1 MRVGENAIEKN
12 LLKETYIQ
20 VFDFLDTKTECSLK
34 VAGKQ
39 IPVQSIKR
47 HSSVKTLR
55 NVRRLDVIGSLPI
68 AQTSCHW

>member
-1 MRVGENAIEKN
+1 VRVGENAIEEIAFQ
-12 LLKETYIQ
+12 ETYVK
-20 VFDFLDTKTECSLK
+20 VFLKSERSLK

-47 HSSVKTLR
+47 HGSVKTLL
-55 NVRRLDVIGSLPI
+55 NVRRLDAIGSLPI

>member
-1 MRVGENAIEKN
+1 VRVGENAIEEIAFQ
-12 LLKETYIQ
+12 ETYVK
-20 VFDFLDTKTECSLK
+20 VFLLNTTSERSLK

-47 HSSVKTLR
+47 HGSVKTLP
-55 NVRRLDVIGSLPI
+55 NVRRLDAIGSLPI